1 MCGRGIADTRHSL
14 IGLDERERW
23 RSALAG
29 VPHGFGHTWES
40 CHAFSL
46 TTRLPTHLYVFD
58 CPEGRLVCPLIMRRF
73 QGEADVATP
82 FGFSGFA
89 GRGHYAGF
97 DEEWRAFALREGWVC
112 AYIGQNPL
120 LRPGGFWAEDAFD
133 SAQNLYWLRIDDLER
148 LHRGLSR
155 LRRRQLRRWR
165 VPGWLCT
172 DRAALL
178 GFVLESG
185 DAFFRRVGA
194 ASNYFLSEETWQTLA
209 ACEQVELLGALRDG
223 KVVAVTFLGWANGV
237 ADALFNISLP
247 EGRDAA
253 TALLVEGAER
263 LAARGVSRLNIGG
276 GVRPGD
282 DVERA
287 KELFGATARPLLRLQ
302 QVFAPS
308 RFVEL
313 CAAAGAEPSG
323 ATGFF
328 PPYHSPRS

>member
-1 MCGRGIADTRHSL
+1 MGSIADTRHSL
-14 IGLDERERW
+14 IGLDRRERW

-29 VPHGFGHTWES
+29 VPHGFGHTWDS

-46 TTRLPTHLYVFD
+46 TNRLPTYLYVFES
-58 CPEGRLVCPLIMRRF
+58 PEGCVVCPLIERRF
-73 QGEADVATP
+73 QGESDVATP

-89 GRGHYAGF
+89 GRGHCRGF
-97 DEEWRAFALREGWVC
+97 AEEWRAFALRQGWVC
-112 AYIGQNPL
+112 AYVGQNPL
-120 LRPGGFWAEDAFD
+120 LRPDGFWPEDAFEP
-133 SAQNLYWLRIDDLER
+133 AQNLYWLGIDDLER

-165 VPGWLCT
+165 VPGWLST
-172 DRAALL
+172 DRDALL
-178 GFVLESG
+178 GFVLESA
-185 DAFFRRVGA
+185 DAFFQRVGA
-194 ASNYFLSEETWQTLA
+194 APNYFLSEATWQALA
-209 ACEQVELLGALRDG
+209 ASEQVELLGALRDG
-223 KVVAVTFLGWANGV
+223 KVVAVTLLGWANGV

-287 KELFGATARPLLRLQ
+287 KELFGATERPLLRLQ

-313 CAAAGAEPSG
+313 CTAAGVAPSG
-323 ATGFF
+323 ADGFF
-328 PPYHSPRS
+328 PPYHSRRS